1 MFLPNGLARAAVR
14 FRPSAFAGTFVAL
27 LLTAAIVSACGIMLE
42 TGLRVSLPAQRY
54 AGAPVVVAPDP
65 LARITV
71 GSGDEQYD
79 STSQVPGTA
88 RLDRSLVERT
98 AAAPGVA
105 SAVGDVTYPVR
116 IDGTTLTAQGFGAV
130 RFTGVEL
137 TAGRAPGADGVVIG
151 GPEAKPRPGE
161 RITLET
167 PAGPRAL
174 TVSGR
179 TDTPGAWLADPTAV
193 ALSGHPE
200 QVDAIAVQPAPGTS
214 AAQLKKQLKIQLK
227 EVYGTADGAPRVL
240 TGDARRTAEDAS
252 VAEARGLLEGIGGSF
267 GGIATMVAVFTASA
281 TVTLSVGLRRRE
293 FALLRAI
300 GATPRQIR
308 RSIATE
314 AMLVAPLAGALGCLP
329 GIALAS
335 WWFGQLGDRG
345 AVPDGME
352 LTISALPLAIA
363 AGTVVLTALIAGYAA
378 ARRPSKIAPGQALTD
393 ASVERLGFGW
403 IRTPLGLGALA
414 GGVAFSSVAAGE
426 SGEDAAN
433 AALGVVMLFLLAV
446 AFLGPYL
453 AKGCTALL
461 GLPLR
466 AAGAAAS
473 LAAAN
478 ALANARRMASAITP
492 IALAMAFS
500 SVLVFLHTSTDRATE
515 DQQRAGVLAD
525 LVVTGADGGV
535 LPVDATDRAAA
546 VPGVS
551 AAVSLLRT
559 SVMVPLHSGGLY
571 LSTATAQGVDG
582 RPADLARVQDLGVRE
597 GSLAALAPGT
607 VAVDAALADSARR
620 GLGDDLKY
628 RLPDGTPATARIVA
642 VYERGLGLSQV
653 TLPAATLRAH
663 APAAYPT
670 ELLVRAESTAAAPLA
685 ALGTV
690 QDRAGY
696 ATAQDIDRELNAWA
710 NKTMAAVLGGFAA
723 VAAAN
728 TLVMTV
734 LDRRRELRM
743 LHLIGSTRRQVLQMI
758 RWEALL
764 VTGIGLA
771 LGTAI
776 ALATLI
782 PMVKGLT
789 GESPH
794 VPPLVYGSFVAG
806 AVLLG
811 LVSTVLP
818 ARTALPRGPGE
829 VSPRRPLL
837 RLPGPLRRRGA
848 FD

>member
-1 MFLPNGLARAAVR
+1 MFAPNGLARAAVR

-27 LLTAAIVSACGIMLE
+27 LFTAAIVSACGIMLE
-42 TGLRVSLPAQRY
+42 TGLRISLPAQRY

-65 LARITV
+65 LARLTV
-71 GSGDEQYD
+71 GSGDESYD
-79 STSQVPGTA
+79 SGSQVPGTP
-88 RLDRSLVERT
+88 RLDRSFVERT
-98 AAAPGVA
+98 AAVPGVA
-105 SAVGDVTYPVR
+105 SAVGDVSYPVR
-116 IDGTTLTAQGFGAV
+116 LDGATLTAQGYGAA
-130 RFTGVEL
+130 RFTGVTL
-137 TAGRAPGADGVVIG
+137 TAGRAPGADGVVVG
-151 GPEAKPRPGE
+151 GPGALPRPGE

-200 QVDAIAVQPAPGTS
+200 QVDAIAVQPAPGTT
-214 AAQLKKQLKIQLK
+214 AAQLKKQLAA
-227 EVYGTADGAPRVL
+227 VYGKGDGAPRVL

-252 VAEARGLLEGIGGSF
+252 IADAREVLEGIGASF
-267 GGIATMVAVFTASA
+267 GGVATLVAVFTASA
-281 TVTLSVGLRRRE
+281 TVALSVGLRRRE

-329 GIALAS
+329 GVALAT
-335 WWFGQLGDRG
+335 WWFGQLRDRG
-345 AVPDGME
+345 AVPGGLE
-352 LTISALPLAIA
+352 LTVSAVPLGIA
-363 AGTVVLTALIAGYAA
+363 AGTAVVTALIAGYAA
-378 ARRPSKIAPGQALTD
+378 ARRPSKIAPGQALAD

-403 IRTPLGLGALA
+403 IRTPLGLGVLA
-414 GGVAFSSVAAGE
+414 GGVALSSVAARE
-426 SGEDAAN
+426 SGENAAN

-446 AFLGPYL
+446 AFLGPHL
-453 AKGCTALL
+453 AKGCAALV

-466 AAGAAAS
+466 AGGAAAS

-492 IALAMAFS
+492 ITLAIAFS
-500 SVLVFLHTSTDRATE
+500 SVLVFLHSSTDRATE
-515 DQQRAGVLAD
+515 NQQRAGVLAD
-525 LVVTGADGGV
+525 FVVTGGDGGV
-535 LPVDATDRAAA
+535 LPADATERAAA

-559 SVMVPLHSGGLY
+559 SVLVPLHSDGPY
-571 LSTATAQGVDG
+571 LSSATAQGVDG
-582 RPADLARVQDLGVRE
+582 SPADLSRVQDLGVRE

-607 VAVDAALADSARR
+607 VAVDAMLADSARR
-620 GLGDDLKY
+620 GLGEELAY

-653 TLPAATLRAH
+653 TLPAAALRAH
-663 APAAYPT
+663 APTAYPS
-670 ELLVRAESTAAAPLA
+670 ELLVRAESGAAGPLG
-685 ALGTV
+685 ALGAV
-690 QDRAGY
+690 RDRAGY
-696 ATAQDIDRELNAWA
+696 ATAQDLDRELNAWA
-710 NKTMAAVLGGFAA
+710 NTTMAAVLGGFAA

-743 LHLIGSTRRQVLQMI
+743 LQLIGSTRSQVLRMI

-764 VTGIGLA
+764 VTGIGIA

-776 ALATLI
+776 ALVTLI
-782 PMVKGLT
+782 PMVRGLT

-811 LVSTVLP
+811 LAATGLP
-818 ARTALPRGPGE
+818 ARAALPRGPGA
-829 VSPRRPLL
+829 VSPRRPAVL
-837 RLPGPLRRRGA
+837 RPLRRRGA
-848 FD
+848 YD

>member
-1 MFLPNGLARAAVR
+1 MFVPNGLARAAVR

-71 GSGDEQYD
+71 GSGADQYD
-79 STSQVPGTA
+79 DTSHVPGTP

-98 AAAPGVA
+98 AAVPGVA

-116 IDGTTLTAQGFGAV
+116 VDGATLTAQGFGTAG
-130 RFTGVEL
+130 FTGVEL

-151 GPEAKPRPGE
+151 GPGARPRPGD

-193 ALSGHPE
+193 ALSGHPKT
-200 QVDAIAVQPAPGTS
+200 VDAIAVQPAPGTS
-214 AAQLKKQLKIQLK
+214 TAQVKKQLAA
-227 EVYGTADGAPRVL
+227 VYGTADGAPRVL

-252 VAEARGLLEGIGGSF
+252 VTEARGVLEGIGGSF
-267 GGIATMVAVFTASA
+267 GGVATMVAVFTASG
-281 TVTLSVGLRRRE
+281 TVALSVGLRRRE

-335 WWFGQLGDRG
+335 WWFGQLRDRG
-345 AVPDGME
+345 AVPGGLE
-352 LTISALPLAIA
+352 LTISAVPLAVA
-363 AGTVVLTALIAGYAA
+363 AGAAVVTALIAGYAA
-378 ARRPSKIAPGQALTD
+378 ARRPSKIAPGQALAD

-414 GGVAFSSVAAGE
+414 GGVVFSSVAARE

-453 AKGCTALL
+453 AKGCAALV

-466 AAGAAAS
+466 AGGAAAS

-525 LVVTGADGGV
+525 LVVTGDDGGV
-535 LPVDATDRAAA
+535 LPADATDRAAA

-559 SVMVPLHSGGLY
+559 SVLVPVHSDGLY

-607 VAVDAALADSARR
+607 VAVDASLADSARR
-620 GLGDDLKY
+620 GVGDDLTY

-642 VYERGLGLSQV
+642 VYGRGLGLSQV
-653 TLPAATLRAH
+653 TLPAAALREH
-663 APAAYPT
+663 VPAAYPT
-670 ELLVRAESTAAAPLA
+670 ELLVRAEPAAAGPLA
-685 ALGTV
+685 ALGAV

-696 ATAQDIDRELNAWA
+696 ATAQDLDRELNAWA
-710 NKTMAAVLGGFAA
+710 NTTMAAVLGGFAA

-734 LDRRRELRM
+734 LDRRRELRV
-743 LHLIGSTRRQVLQMI
+743 LHLIGSTRRQVLRMV

-764 VTGIGLA
+764 VTGIGTA

-782 PMVKGLT
+782 PMVKGIT
-789 GESPH
+789 GGSPH

-806 AVLLG
+806 VVLLG
-811 LVSTVLP
+811 LAATALP
-818 ARTALPRGPGE
+818 ARAALPRGPRA
-829 VSPRRPLL
+829 VSPRRPVP
-837 RLPGPLRRRGA
+837 RPLRRRGA
-848 FD
+848 YD